1 MEGGRTLDQTFFLAA
16 NSGQGFCSLY
26 DSFPGEPYF
35 LHIIKGGPGTG
46 KSGFMKRIREK
57 AQARGLDTI
66 SIPCSGDPESL
77 DGLLIPALSR
87 AWVDGT
93 APHVREPKLFGADAD
108 YVNLGRFCR
117 LPLNERDRAKAL
129 ALNRAYKTHYDT
141 AYQHLAAAAA
151 LEKAE
156 ELHDAAVAQ
165 EEVQRAHK
173 ILEALPERVSGA
185 CRKERRFV
193 SAISCQG
200 ILQLSETVN
209 LLCKQIYYLRGHA
222 VLEQAAAQAEK
233 KTGHLILC
241 PRPLRPDRLEAVL
254 LPEQGIAFL
263 RAPAAVRVP
272 QGERLQSERALAS
285 GIEELHEAKAL
296 HDKLEAVYRPYMD
309 FDALT
314 AYTEEYIEK
323 LFA

>member
-1 MEGGRTLDQTFFLAA
+1 MEGGGTLDQTFFLAA
-16 NSGQGFCSLY
+16 NSGQGFHSLY
-26 DSFPGEPYF
+26 DGFPGELYF

-46 KSGFMKRIREK
+46 KSGFMKSIRKE
-57 AQARGLDTI
+57 AQARGFNTV
-66 SIPCSGDPESL
+66 SILCSGDPDSL
-77 DGLLIPALSR
+77 DGLLVPESGQ

-93 APHVREPKLFGADAD
+93 APHVREPKLFGVDSD

-117 LPLNERDRAKAL
+117 LPLEERDRTRAL
-129 ALNRAYKTHYDT
+129 ALNREYKSRYDT

-156 ELHDAAVAQ
+156 ELHDAEASQ
-165 EEVQRAHK
+165 EEVQRVHT
-173 ILEALPERVSGA
+173 ILAALPDRKGGA
-185 CRKERRFV
+185 CRKERRFL

-200 ILQLSETVN
+200 MLHMYDTVN
-209 LLCKQIYYLRGHA
+209 LLCKQIYHLRGHA

-241 PRPLRPDRLEAVL
+241 PRPLRPDQLEAVL

-263 RAPAAVRVP
+263 RAPAAVKVP
-272 QGERLQSERALAS
+272 QGECLQSERALAA
-285 GIEELHEAKAL
+285 GIDQLRAAKAL
-296 HDKLEAVYRPYMD
+296 HDKLEAICRPYMD

-314 AYTEEYIEK
+314 RHTNEYIEK